1 MTLFYVCAV
10 TITVYKILRLFDLKG
25 KALTIPFGMC
35 CMYPYLVL
43 MSGGINNDPLMLCF
57 TVGAIYCVLKWY
69 REQTAKNIVKAAL
82 CIGLGMMT
90 KISVGLIAPAVAI
103 LFFVAL
109 VQNRKNMANRLGQ
122 MCLFGVICCPL
133 GLWWSVRN
141 YLRFGVKPN
150 YVPSLS
156 NADVQYIGDL
166 TAKHRLTDFSFSQIK
181 IVFEQWGGESYKEYN
196 PTIAMLKNSIFGEG
210 INETFFPENA
220 MLVPYALFWIALVL
234 AVIAFIA
241 MLIVL
246 FVKTDNA
253 RFTEKLMLTVVYAT
267 ILGNYYNFCIRYPF
281 ICTMN
286 FRYII
291 PCMLIGLINIGLFT
305 DLCNRSEKAPCK
317 AIVSTMSY
325 LSSAFIVLS
334 YITYFFVASTNG

>member
-1 MTLFYVCAV
+1 MKDINKYRGIIPAFYACYAPDGSISTEGV
-10 TITVYKILRLFDLKG
+10 
-25 KALTIPFGMC
+25 KALT
-35 CMYPYLVL
+35 
-43 MSGGINNDPLMLCF
+43 
-57 TVGAIYCVLKWY
+57 
-69 REQTAKNIVKAAL
+69 RH
-82 CIGLGMMT
+82 
-90 KISVGLIAPAVAI
+90 LIAKGVKGVYVGGSSGECIYQHPDERKAVLEAVMSEAKGKI
-103 LFFVAL
+103 TVIAHVACNNTADSVEL
-109 VQNRKNMANRLGQ
+109 AAHAEK
-122 MCLFGVICCPL
+122 CLFGVICCPL

-210 INETFFPENA
+210 INETFFPKNA

-267 ILGNYYNFCIRYPF
+267 ILGNYYNFCIKYPF

-317 AIVSTMSY
+317 AIVSTLSY

>member
-1 MTLFYVCAV
+1 
-10 TITVYKILRLFDLKG
+10 
-25 KALTIPFGMC
+25 
-35 CMYPYLVL
+35 
-43 MSGGINNDPLMLCF
+43 
-57 TVGAIYCVLKWY
+57 
-69 REQTAKNIVKAAL
+69 
-82 CIGLGMMT
+82 
-90 KISVGLIAPAVAI
+90 
-103 LFFVAL
+103 
-109 VQNRKNMANRLGQ
+109 

-166 TAKHRLTDFSFSQIK
+166 TAKHRLTDFSFSQFK

-196 PTIAMLKNSIFGEG
+196 PTIAMLKNSLFGEG

-220 MLVPYALFWIALVL
+220 RLVPYALFWIALVL

-253 RFTEKLMLTVVYAT
+253 RFTEKLMLTV
-267 ILGNYYNFCIRYPF
+267 
-281 ICTMN
+281 
-286 FRYII
+286 
-291 PCMLIGLINIGLFT
+291 
-305 DLCNRSEKAPCK
+305 
-317 AIVSTMSY
+317 
-325 LSSAFIVLS
+325 
-334 YITYFFVASTNG
+334 